1 MSSGFSDSKAH
12 FSSLTIAPLDGSFC
26 SSADGSLVSESIL
39 PGFTGCF
46 LLLTEISLC
55 FRWLLGPPS
64 SSETSLGLSSA
75 QGRAAIFRLSFAMD
89 DGSMLLV
96 CARPVS
102 SLLVVFDAG
111 AAFLSACSPSVK
123 GVLANWRRLFLES
136 TRLTFL
142 GAFEKFIRLTKILT
156 LTGQQYSE
164 KVAENCVAIWKSLEL
179 YTDAEAKAIEKFL
192 EVFNDENCPPGSS
205 TLFTLSAHGSLTI
218 SFSKYSSVPQ
228 IGTAVIENKLLANAV
243 LESIIV
249 KDGVSPVARKSMA
262 SRLSALFD
270 DSGEKAAQNGKPES
284 QSFRV
289 FLIKLRN

>member
-75 QGRAAIFRLSFAMD
+75 QGRTAIFRLSFAMD
-89 DGSMLLV
+89 DGWMLLV

-111 AAFLSACSPSVK
+111 AAFLSACSPS
-123 GVLANWRRLFLES
+123 
-136 TRLTFL
+136 
-142 GAFEKFIRLTKILT
+142 AFEKFIRLTKILT

-262 SRLSALFD
+262 SRLSALLD
-270 DSGEKAAQNGKPES
+270 DSGEKAAQSGKPES

-289 FLIKLRN
+289 SCLSAS

>member
-75 QGRAAIFRLSFAMD
+75 QGRTAIFRLSFAMD
-89 DGSMLLV
+89 DGWMLLV

-136 TRLTFL
+136 TRVLGCSFL
-142 GAFEKFIRLTKILT
+142 LH
-156 LTGQQYSE
+156 
-164 KVAENCVAIWKSLEL
+164 
-179 YTDAEAKAIEKFL
+179 D
-192 EVFNDENCPPGSS
+192 
-205 TLFTLSAHGSLTI
+205 
-218 SFSKYSSVPQ
+218 
-228 IGTAVIENKLLANAV
+228 
-243 LESIIV
+243 
-249 KDGVSPVARKSMA
+249 
-262 SRLSALFD
+262 
-270 DSGEKAAQNGKPES
+270 
-284 QSFRV
+284 
-289 FLIKLRN
+289 